1 MPLTDPEQTKTTL
14 WVESAPDA
22 GDYGP
27 LTASLGQIAVFHGSS
42 RKHHVP
48 ANSTRFTR
56 MSLDFRIGVEGY
68 FDPAWMM
75 RGTKADHNRREVLL
89 FGGQQQQQEEN
100 SNRMI

>member
-1 MPLTDPEQTKTTL
+1 
-14 WVESAPDA
+14 
-22 GDYGP
+22 
-27 LTASLGQIAVFHGSS
+27 
-42 RKHHVP
+42 
-48 ANSTRFTR
+48 

-89 FGGQQQQQEEN
+89 LGGKQQQQEEN